1 MNEIIF
7 IIEESKEGGFE
18 ARALDYSIYTEAE
31 DIESLKEAV
40 KDAVLCHFD
49 KGNTPKIIRLHLV
62 KDELI
67 AVWKFQEISA
77 VII

>member
-1 MNEIIF
+1 MCDPDDFKMSEIIF
-7 IIEESKEGGFE
+7 IVEESKEGGFE

-31 DIESLKEAV
+31 DIESLKESV

-49 KGNTPKIIRLHLV
+49 KENIPKIIRLHLV

-67 AVWKFQEISA
+67 TV
-77 VII
+77 

>member
-1 MNEIIF
+1 MDEIIF

-18 ARALDYSIYTEAE
+18 ARALDHSIFTEAE
-31 DIESLKEAV
+31 DMESLKDAV

-49 KGNTPKIIRLHLV
+49 KEDMPKIIRLHLV

-67 AVWKFQEISA
+67 SV
-77 VII
+77 

>member
-7 IIEESKEGGFE
+7 IIEESEEGGFE

-31 DIESLKEAV
+31 DMESLKESV

-49 KGNTPKIIRLHLV
+49 KENTPKIIRLHLV

-67 AVWKFQEISA
+67 AV
-77 VII
+77 

>member
-18 ARALDYSIYTEAE
+18 ARSLDYSIYTEAK
-31 DIESLKEAV
+31 DMESLKEAV
-40 KDAVLCHFD
+40 KDAVVCHFG
-49 KGNTPKIIRLHLV
+49 KENAPKLIRLHLV

-67 AVWKFQEISA
+67 TV
-77 VII
+77 

>member
-1 MNEIIF
+1 MCDPGEFKMSEIIF
-7 IIEESKEGGFE
+7 IVEESKEGGFE

-31 DIESLKEAV
+31 DIESLKESV

-49 KGNTPKIIRLHLV
+49 KENTPKIIRLHLV

-67 AVWKFQEISA
+67 TV
-77 VII
+77 